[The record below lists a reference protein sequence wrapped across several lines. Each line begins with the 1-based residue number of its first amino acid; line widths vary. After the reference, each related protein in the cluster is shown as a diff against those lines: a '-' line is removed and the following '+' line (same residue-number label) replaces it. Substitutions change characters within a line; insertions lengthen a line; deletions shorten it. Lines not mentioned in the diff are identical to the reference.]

1 MKGRMQKIPMSS
13 DSRPQKDSTECESY
27 EGVQTFMDMAENNLK
42 EVQFERGNLLE
53 FILSPY
59 NLNRAYLQVKRNH
72 GSCGVDGLSTE
83 ELGGYLKEHKGELV
97 ESLKSGRYRPN
108 PVLRVEI
115 PKDNG
120 KKRPL
125 GIPTVVDRVIQQA
138 ISQILSPIYERQFSD
153 NSFGFRP
160 HRSCHKALKRAQE
173 YITGGYKYCVS
184 LDLERFFDTVNHSML
199 IRILSRTLRD
209 GRVISLIHKYLTAGV
224 MVERNY
230 EESVEGVPQGG
241 PLSPLLANI
250 MLNELDRE
258 LARRGHKFVRYADDC
273 MILCRSKRAVER
285 VRDSISTFIES
296 RLHLKVN
303 REKTEVSYV
312 GSVKYLGYS
321 FYMMNGKCRLRLHP
335 KTVMEMKSRLK
346 ELTSRSN
353 GWGYAK
359 LKDKLNRY
367 INGWLNYFKLAD
379 MRNILQTTDE
389 WLRRRIRSYVW
400 KSWKKIGT
408 KFKNLMKCGIDRWRA
423 WQWANTR
430 SGYWNVASSPILN
443 RAMNNERLKLQG
455 YPCLVDLYI
464 KLHQY

>member
-13 DSRPQKDSTECESY
+13 DSRPQNDSTECESY
-27 EGVQTFMDMAENNLK
+27 EGVQTFMDMTENNLK

-53 FILSPY
+53 FVLSPD

-72 GSCGVDGLSTE
+72 GSGGVDGLSTE
-83 ELGGYLKEHKGELV
+83 ELGGYLKEHKDELM

-120 KKRPL
+120 RKRPL

-138 ISQILSPIYERQFSD
+138 VSQILSPIYERQFSD

-173 YITGGYKYCVS
+173 YITQGYKYCVC

-199 IRILSRTLRD
+199 IRILSRSIRD
-209 GRVISLIHKYLTAGV
+209 GRVISLVHKYLTAGV
-224 MVERNY
+224 MVRRSY
-230 EESVEGVPQGG
+230 EESVEGVSQGG

-250 MLNELDRE
+250 MLNELDKE

-273 MILCRSKRAVER
+273 MILVRSKRAAER
-285 VRDSISTFIES
+285 VRESIATFIES
-296 RLHLKVN
+296 RLHLTVN
-303 REKTEVSYV
+303 RDKTEVSYV
-312 GSVKYLGYS
+312 GRAKYLGYS
-321 FYMMNGKCRLRLHP
+321 FYVINGKCRLRLHP
-335 KTVMEMKSRLK
+335 KSFTKMKAKLK

-359 LKDKLNRY
+359 LKGKLNQF
-367 INGWLNYFKLAD
+367 IHGWMNYFKLAD

-400 KSWKKIGT
+400 KSWKKVGAR
-408 KFKNLMKCGIDRWRA
+408 FKNLMRCGIDRWRA

-430 SGYWNVASSPILN
+430 GGYWNTAGSPIIC
-443 RAMNNERLKLQG
+443 RSMNNERLKLQG
-455 YPCLVDLYI
+455 YPCLVDLYV
-464 KLHQY
+464 KLHQH

>member
-1 MKGRMQKIPMSS
+1 MKGRMQKIPMSI

-27 EGVQTFMDMAENNLK
+27 EGVQTFMDMTENNLK

-53 FILSPY
+53 FVLSPD

-83 ELGGYLKEHKGELV
+83 ELGGYLKEHKDELM

-120 KKRPL
+120 RKRPL

-138 ISQILSPIYERQFSD
+138 VSQILSPIYERQFSD

-173 YITGGYKYCVS
+173 YITQGYKYCVC

-199 IRILSRTLRD
+199 IRILSRTIRD

-224 MVERNY
+224 MVKRGY

-250 MLNELDRE
+250 MLNELDKE
-258 LARRGHKFVRYADDC
+258 LALRGHKFVRYADDS
-273 MILCRSKRAVER
+273 MILVRSKRAAER
-285 VRDSISTFIES
+285 VRESIATFIES

-303 REKTEVSYV
+303 RDKTEVSYV
-312 GSVKYLGYS
+312 GRVKYLGYS
-321 FYMMNGKCRLRLHP
+321 FYMVKGKCRLRLHP
-335 KTVMEMKSRLK
+335 KSVAKMK
-346 ELTSRSN
+346 
-353 GWGYAK
+353 AK
-359 LKDKLNRY
+359 LKEKLNLY
-367 INGWLNYFKLAD
+367 IIGWMNYFKLAD
-379 MRNILQTTDE
+379 MHNVLEQTDK
-389 WLRRRIRSYVW
+389 WLRHRIRSYVW
-400 KSWKKIGT
+400 KSWKKVGT

-430 SGYWNVASSPILN
+430 SGYWNVAGSPILC

-464 KLHQY
+464 KLHQH

>member
-1 MKGRMQKIPMSS
+1 MSS

-125 GIPTVVDRVIQQA
+125 GIPTVVDKVIQQA

>member
-1 MKGRMQKIPMSS
+1 MKGRMQKIPRST
-13 DSRPQKDSTECESY
+13 DSHPQNDSTECESY
-27 EGVQTFMDMAENNLK
+27 EGVQTFMDMTENNLK

-53 FILSPY
+53 FILSPD

-72 GSCGVDGLSTE
+72 GSGGVDGLSTE
-83 ELGGYLKEHKGELV
+83 ELGGYLKGHKDELV
-97 ESLKSGRYRPN
+97 ASLKSGRYRPN

-120 KKRPL
+120 RKRPL

-138 ISQILSPIYERQFSD
+138 ISQILIPIYERQFSD

-160 HRSCHKALKRAQE
+160 HRSSHKALRRAQE
-173 YITGGYKYCVS
+173 YVTQGYKYCVC
-184 LDLERFFDTVNHSML
+184 LDLERFFDTVNHAML
-199 IRILSRTLRD
+199 IRILSRTIRD

-224 MVERNY
+224 MVRRSY

-258 LARRGHKFVRYADDC
+258 LDRRGHKFVRYADDC
-273 MILCRSKRAVER
+273 MILVRSKRAAER
-285 VRDSISTFIES
+285 VRESIATFIES

-303 REKTEVSYV
+303 REKTEVAYV
-312 GSVKYLGYS
+312 GKVKYLGYS

-335 KTVMEMKSRLK
+335 KSVTKMKAKLK

-359 LKDKLNRY
+359 LKDKLNQF
-367 INGWLNYFKLAD
+367 INGWMNYFKQAD
-379 MRNILQTTDE
+379 MRNILQSTDE
-389 WLRRRIRSYVW
+389 WLRHRIRSYVW
-400 KSWKKIGT
+400 KSWKKVGT
-408 KFKNLMKCGIDRWRA
+408 RFKNLMRCGIDRCGLGNGLIPVA
-423 WQWANTR
+423 GIGTR
-430 SGYWNVASSPILN
+430 QEVRY
-443 RAMNNERLKLQG
+443 
-455 YPCLVDLYI
+455 
-464 KLHQY
+464 